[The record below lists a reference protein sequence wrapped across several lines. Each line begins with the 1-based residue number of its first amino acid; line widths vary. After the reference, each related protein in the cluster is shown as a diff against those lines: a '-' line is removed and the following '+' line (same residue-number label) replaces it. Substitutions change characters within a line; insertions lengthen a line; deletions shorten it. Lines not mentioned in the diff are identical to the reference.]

1 MLTVRTILRSLSTDA
16 ADSVDI
22 VIVGAGV
29 IGLAVARALA
39 TRRRQRHVSSD
50 GSNVEILLLDRAR
63 TIGSGT
69 SSRNSEVI
77 HAGLYYPQSSLKA
90 RSCVAG
96 RELLYDYCRDRNIAH
111 LACGKLVVAT
121 NDAHVH
127 TLHQLHQQAMRNGVT
142 DTQILNAQ
150 EAARREPYLWSSL
163 NMPILAALWSPSTG
177 VIDSHGYMQQ
187 LQSEAEESGQC
198 TIVLQ
203 TAVDGAIVDL
213 NCRDRRRRI
222 QILTGDNFWVS
233 CAWVIN
239 CSGLWATQVARLF
252 HGSCI
257 SRGVAVWQPPRQ
269 YFAKGTYFRLHESA
283 QQSRPLA
290 SHLIYPVPDPNGGG
304 LGVHLTMDC
313 HQTQV
318 KFGPD
323 VEWVGVDVEDP
334 DVIDLNPD
342 PTRAEEFGESIRT
355 YWPDLPDGALVPD
368 YVGVRPKLF
377 HPSLGSRAPF
387 QDFVIA
393 GPETHGLRGVI
404 HLFGMESP
412 GLTSSLALGDY
423 IAAMVER
430 GER

>member
-1 MLTVRTILRSLSTDA
+1 MHRTILRSLSTDA
-16 ADSVDI
+16 ADSVDV

-39 TRRRQRHVSSD
+39 TRRRRRHVSD
-50 GSNVEILLLDRAR
+50 GSNVDILLLDRAR

-77 HAGLYYPQSSLKA
+77 HAGLYYAQSSLKA
-90 RSCVAG
+90 QTCVAG
-96 RELLYDYCRDRNIAH
+96 RELLYDYCRERNIAH

-121 NDAHVH
+121 SMAQVH
-127 TLHQLHQQAMRNGVT
+127 TLHQLHQQAIRNGVS
-142 DTQILNAQ
+142 DTQILNARQ
-150 EAARREPYLWSSL
+150 AAQREPYLWSSP

-203 TAVDGAIVDL
+203 TAVDGAIVDPTAH
-213 NCRDRRRRI
+213 RDGRRRI

-233 CAWVIN
+233 CKWVVN
-239 CSGLWATQVARLF
+239 CAGLWATQVARHF
-252 HGSCI
+252 HGTACTS
-257 SRGVAVWQPPRQ
+257 SGMAVWRSPRQ
-269 YFAKGTYFRLHESA
+269 YFAKGTYFRLHESVH
-283 QQSRPLA
+283 QNRPLT
-290 SHLIYPVPDPNGGG
+290 SHLIYPVPDPSGGG

-313 HQTQV
+313 HQMQV

-323 VEWVGVDVEDP
+323 VEWVCVDVEDP
-334 DVIDLNPD
+334 DAIDLNPD
-342 PTRAEEFGESIRT
+342 PTRAEAFCESIRT

-377 HPSLGSRAPF
+377 HPSLGSRPPF
-387 QDFVIA
+387 QDFAIA
-393 GPETHGLRGVI
+393 GPETHGLPGVI

-423 IAAMVER
+423 IANMVER